1 MHYMLKK
8 DGTGNFNEYW
18 DGIKDSTTN
27 GYIFAE
33 KIVDKANF
41 ELANNQ
47 KMFRLPEGVDS
58 VAVLPIKMQ
67 YVLKGVYFERNN
79 SFQNDDFFSG
89 WDILDTFGINSMK
102 EINVF
107 FIVPERSGSGIASQ
121 ILRPESNE
129 AKLATK
135 FTFYKTYMQFPDWS
149 VQYAAGTLNHEIGHM
164 LGLNHTWNQDDDCDD
179 TPKGF
184 KTETGEWGQCW
195 AYKDIPNTP
204 CSQWKNISNNVMDYN
219 EHFPRAYT
227 PCQINILQTMLRTSA
242 APFVQ
247 QIGGKAPLNIFLKT
261 QNEYQANDVSIE
273 GTATVNESA
282 HQIEIINLKKNP
294 RFLPFLKKK
303 ILVLAWNS
311 TAIGKTQLANKVK
324 FKAGN
329 YYLLRIKVR
338 NQEEKVEKVEKIIF
352 IKH

>member
-1 MHYMLKK
+1 
-8 DGTGNFNEYW
+8 
-18 DGIKDSTTN
+18 
-27 GYIFAE
+27 
-33 KIVDKANF
+33 
-41 ELANNQ
+41 
-47 KMFRLPEGVDS
+47 
-58 VAVLPIKMQ
+58 
-67 YVLKGVYFERNN
+67 
-79 SFQNDDFFSG
+79 
-89 WDILDTFGINSMK
+89 
-102 EINVF
+102 
-107 FIVPERSGSGIASQ
+107 
-121 ILRPESNE
+121 
-129 AKLATK
+129 
-135 FTFYKTYMQFPDWS
+135 
-149 VQYAAGTLNHEIGHM
+149 
-164 LGLNHTWNQDDDCDD
+164 
-179 TPKGF
+179 
-184 KTETGEWGQCW
+184 
-195 AYKDIPNTP
+195 
-204 CSQWKNISNNVMDYN
+204 
-219 EHFPRAYT
+219 
-227 PCQINILQTMLRTSA
+227 MLRTSA